1 MMHGITFSVNQQDET
16 SERDTQ
22 GRWVA
27 GTSGNPAGRP
37 VGSGSIVTELRRLID
52 ETDSSGETVAA
63 VIARQL
69 VDLAKSGDLRAI
81 KECFDRLDGSPRQ
94 TAVTISEPFTF
105 GKIVL

>member
-1 MMHGITFSVNQQDET
+1 MHGIPFSVNQQDET

-37 VGSGSIVTELRRLID
+37 VGTGSIVTELRRLID
-52 ETDSSGETVAA
+52 ETDSNGETSAA
-63 VIARQL
+63 LIARQL
-69 VDLAKSGDLRAI
+69 VSLAKGGDLRAI

-94 TAVTISEPFTF
+94 SVVTMSESFVVHP
-105 GKIVL
+105 IVL

>member
-1 MMHGITFSVNQQDET
+1 MQQQDAT
-16 SERDTQ
+16 GERNTQ
-22 GRWVA
+22 GQWTA

-37 VGSGSIVTELRRLID
+37 TGSGSIVTELRRLID
-52 ETDSSGETVAA
+52 ETDSNGETVAA